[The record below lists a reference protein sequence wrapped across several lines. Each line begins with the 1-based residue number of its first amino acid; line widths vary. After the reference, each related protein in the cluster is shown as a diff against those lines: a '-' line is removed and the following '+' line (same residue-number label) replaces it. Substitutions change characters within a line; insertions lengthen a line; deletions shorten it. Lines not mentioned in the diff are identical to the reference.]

1 MNNCLLAKDAFILEV
16 SCFHHEASGSR
27 PSVNIVNIVLDD
39 GEDVHKLNFRMVAD
53 LYPEP
58 TNENMLDNLRM
69 LNEAMVNEVPVDV
82 IAVDQFADKG
92 AGIVIAPAGKGYES
106 FDGSEDVIY
115 NPIYWNFD

>member
-1 MNNCLLAKDAFILEV
+1 MNNCLLVKDAFIIEV
-16 SCFHHEASGSR
+16 SCFHHEASGSK
-27 PSVNIVNIVLDD
+27 PSANIVNIVLDD

-58 TNENMLDNLRM
+58 ANESMLNNLRM

-82 IAVDQFADKG
+82 IAVEQFADKV
-92 AGIVIAPAGKGYES
+92 AGIVIAPAGKDYES